1 MRTDS
6 NTVPPSIAS
15 TSIAST
21 SISSQDDSAYSEAE
35 TDSDFDTDDN
45 VSDNND
51 ERKMNIG
58 GKEITRNIANNYIYL
73 YLLMN

>member
-15 TSIAST
+15 TRIAST
-21 SISSQDDSAYSEAE
+21 SIPSQDDPAYSEAE
-35 TDSDFDTDDN
+35 TDTDFDTDDD
-45 VSDNND
+45 VSDNID